1 MRGASRCRVLTRSN
15 RATLLVAGL
24 VVSFICM
31 TGAAPVGSASPDE
44 NQLKAACLNN
54 FARYVEWPSLRVS
67 SKLLRLAVL
76 VE

>member
-1 MRGASRCRVLTRSN
+1 
-15 RATLLVAGL
+15 
-24 VVSFICM
+24 M